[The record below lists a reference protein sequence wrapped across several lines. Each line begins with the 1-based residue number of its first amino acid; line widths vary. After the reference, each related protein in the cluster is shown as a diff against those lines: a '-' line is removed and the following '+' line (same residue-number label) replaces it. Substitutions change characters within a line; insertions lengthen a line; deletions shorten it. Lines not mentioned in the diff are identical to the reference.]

1 MGKFALE
8 YGHFGLKF
16 CIKEGIFARETVP
29 NFIEF
34 LGKILCSLH
43 SGENPNKILVFK
55 LRPLFVRI
63 CDKTGKIERFWM
75 LKMTKFE

>member
-1 MGKFALE
+1 MVLTISWDLFRSTNKWEKFALE

-34 LGKILCSLH
+34 LG
-43 SGENPNKILVFK
+43 ENPMFIAFLEKS
-55 LRPLFVRI
+55 
-63 CDKTGKIERFWM
+63 
-75 LKMTKFE
+75 

>member
-34 LGKILCSLH
+34 F
-43 SGENPNKILVFK
+43 GENPMFIAFW
-55 LRPLFVRI
+55 
-63 CDKTGKIERFWM
+63 GKS
-75 LKMTKFE
+75 